1 VLSSPEL
8 TGWPPAKAGAGAP
21 ASTEAATAASA
32 VATELAEALG
42 DVVYAFRVEPDM
54 AFEYISPAVLTL
66 TGYSAEEYYAD
77 PSIAVENTAP
87 EHQEVIQAAYGAEE
101 HVLTEFTVPWR
112 HKEGH
117 VIWTHHRCRKAVR
130 PDGSVVVYSAA
141 RDVTAQKAAEMALSR
156 SQDQYRLLAEN
167 ASDVVWRTDLDAI
180 VEWVSPSITSVL
192 GWSPDEFVGSR
203 ILDHVHPDDAHR
215 VRSATAAAND
225 GGRVSF
231 EARYLCKDD
240 SYRWLEIT
248 ARPLIGPNGD
258 VVGKVGSCRDVH
270 SEVEA
275 WHALE
280 RSEQRFRLA
289 MESAPTGMA
298 ILELD
303 AQFVEVNA
311 ALSRMLGHEQDWLL
325 GRDLPSLVHPADEIV
340 CRRMRDDVI
349 SGRAASVTEEI
360 RLVSSDHTVVWAQ
373 AALALLRDDEGLPRS
388 LVAQFVNV
396 TEAHDSRE
404 ALRFMATHDPLTQL
418 LNRRELLVRMSMMLA
433 HGRRGRSRMAVLFAD
448 LDGLKHANDSY
459 GHSAGDQLIIEAS
472 RRIQA
477 QVRDE
482 DLVARIGGDEFVVV
496 LPEVLDLDDALA
508 VADKIIAS
516 IGRPLFIA
524 GAEVPIGVSIG
535 VAVARSGDD
544 ATTLLRDADAALYR
558 AKEAGRNR
566 IEVHDRALEA

>member
-1 VLSSPEL
+1 ML
-8 TGWPPAKAGAGAP
+8 AP
-21 ASTEAATAASA
+21 DEMPLAETAATDAA
-32 VATELAEALG
+32 VLGELAEALA
-42 DVVYAFRVEPDM
+42 DVLYRIQFLPDFR
-54 AFEYISPAVLTL
+54 FEYVSPSVEKLV
-66 TGYSAEEYYAD
+66 GYSADEHYAD
-77 PSIAVENTAP
+77 PLVSEKLADPREL
-87 EHQEVIQAAYGAEE
+87 AEFG
-101 HVLTEFTVPWR
+101 VWLLGLPDGPVEFTKRWTS
-112 HKEGH
+112 KQGH
-117 VIWTHHRCRKAVR
+117 GVWAHHRCLKRTRA
-130 PDGSVVVYSAA
+130 DGSVVLFGAA
-141 RDVTAQKAAEMALSR
+141 RDVTAQHDAEKALSR

-167 ASDVVWRTDLDAI
+167 ASDVVWRTDLDAV

-192 GWSPDEFVGSR
+192 GWSPDEMIGSR

-215 VRSATAAAND
+215 VKSATAAAND

-248 ARPLIGPNGD
+248 ARPLIDENGE

-311 ALSRMLGHEQDWLL
+311 ALSRMLGHEPDWLL
-325 GRDLPSLVHPADEIV
+325 GRELPSLVHPADEIV

-349 SGRAASVTEEI
+349 SGRVTSVTEEI
-360 RLVSSDHTVVWAQ
+360 RLISSDHSVVWAQ
-373 AALALLRDDEGLPRS
+373 AAVALLRDDEGLPRS

-396 TEAHDSRE
+396 TEAHESRE

-448 LDGLKHANDSY
+448 LDGLKNANDTH

-508 VADKIIAS
+508 VADKVITA

-524 GAEVPIGVSIG
+524 GAEVPLGVSIG
-535 VAVARSGDD
+535 VALARPGDD

-558 AKEAGRNR
+558 AKGAGRNR